1 MGRTKTLLNEAQ
13 GKMISLMKDMAEVSA
28 KLESFTKSVSD
39 LWDHNSVRYKN
50 TIKDIRLKAYG
61 GSAACVVFPPSCA
74 FVYPTAAAIIETKI
88 KKLNRA
94 ASVLENTCKEAQKNA
109 KALQEKIEDS
119 NLQSEKELEIIK
131 EWEGFA
137 QNSNEKVED
146 LELWLEVGM
155 TNEVVRALDG
165 LAKTCQAYL
174 DATN

>member
-1 MGRTKTLLNEAQ
+1 MLNEAQ

-61 GSAACVVFPPSCA
+61 GSSACVVFPPSCA

-137 QNSNEKVED
+137 NDANENVKD
-146 LELWLEVGM
+146 LLDWIQIGM
-155 TNEVVRALDG
+155 IDEVVRTLDG
-165 LAKTCQAYL
+165 LEKTCQAYL
-174 DATN
+174 VATEK